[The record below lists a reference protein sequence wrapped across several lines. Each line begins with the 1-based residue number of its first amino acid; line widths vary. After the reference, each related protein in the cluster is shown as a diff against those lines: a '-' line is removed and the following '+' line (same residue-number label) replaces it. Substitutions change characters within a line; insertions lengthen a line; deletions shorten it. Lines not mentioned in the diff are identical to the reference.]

1 MSLGRG
7 ASPGKKVTV
16 SKKMQNARTKGKC
29 SSAQLIESL
38 KKRTHFS
45 RKEIEALLKLH
56 RSLAAS
62 AQKKPLPRGQPPGNA
77 DGFTII
83 LLFSYLF
90 PSHKQQKAFMLFR
103 QHFVNIGCVKRYWS
117 HV

>member
-1 MSLGRG
+1 MKLLALVNILLTCFYSRVFRLGRG
-7 ASPGKKVTV
+7 ASPGKKVTIGGN
-16 SKKMQNARTKGKC
+16 KMQQSRTKGKC

-62 AQKKPLPRGQPPGNA
+62 AQKKPLPRGQPPGKN
-77 DGFTII
+77 
-83 LLFSYLF
+83 
-90 PSHKQQKAFMLFR
+90 
-103 QHFVNIGCVKRYWS
+103 
-117 HV
+117 